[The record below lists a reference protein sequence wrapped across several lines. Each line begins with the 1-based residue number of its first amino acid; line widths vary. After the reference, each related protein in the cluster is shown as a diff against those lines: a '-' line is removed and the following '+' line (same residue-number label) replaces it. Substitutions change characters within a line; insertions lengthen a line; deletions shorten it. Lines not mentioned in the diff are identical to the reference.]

1 MRTMPTALVDLPVE
15 LQGLIVVQLIGGGD
29 KLAALKALTAW
40 TAIPPGN
47 TCMTQDLWR
56 QACGTVF
63 GLPSETDDPPAFGQQ
78 YWRAVFNRL
87 SAELGMLCWAVGRWL
102 PRSLRRLIPSH
113 VAGWHASRGGTLP
126 ASASATTAE

>member
-1 MRTMPTALVDLPVE
+1 ME
-15 LQGLIVVQLIGGGD
+15 IQGLIVVQLIGGGD

-40 TAIPPGN
+40 AAIPAGN

-113 VAGWHASRGGTLP
+113 VAGWHTLRAVAHSQP
-126 ASASATTAE
+126 VPVLQQRNE